1 MQQIRGCDVVMNQD
15 PERIHDAYVPVH
27 ILPRPQC
34 AIHGGAQ
41 DLDGLVAA
49 LPKGSW
55 EPGAP
60 CPCCGRTP
68 ERVHRAA
75 GTGPYVRDDAEY
87 CRSCNGWLTC

>member
-1 MQQIRGCDVVMNQD
+1 MQQIRGCDEVMNQD
-15 PERIHDAYVPVH
+15 PERIHDAYAPVH
-27 ILPRPQC
+27 ILPRPQR

-41 DLDGLVAA
+41 DLDDLVAA

-60 CPCCGRTP
+60 CPCCGSIP
-68 ERVHRAA
+68 ERSTLQSGQGR
-75 GTGPYVRDDAEY
+75 TLTTTPEY